1 MGIAMASSL
10 ARCTKFRSINAVLAP
25 LTLFLRR
32 MVSWTLGNDRQ
43 VLSSAQ
49 SNRTMDRLGGCRSKR
64 LFLHK
69 KWAHFHNK
77 QLQLS
82 HTLQPLPNF
91 ADDGMDSPTC
101 AKIWHCGMLF
111 AEWNAPCV
119 LPQPCTYGHVHASQP
134 LGKWIRRKDFIQS
147 FFGGQ
152 HRWVIREHPNWLA
165 PIASEDALT
174 TIEIMDI
181 LSHRGFLMLA
191 KMSPHTI
198 GWRET
203 SRWVLVDD
211 DWGVGYWN
219 ISNWCTSSQNG
230 MLSPQSGSALG
241 SKMMKFTFPWLAKRT
256 FSSVVSW
263 WGVRFTDSFQQYE
276 TIHPGCAQ

>member
-1 MGIAMASSL
+1 
-10 ARCTKFRSINAVLAP
+10 
-25 LTLFLRR
+25 
-32 MVSWTLGNDRQ
+32 
-43 VLSSAQ
+43 
-49 SNRTMDRLGGCRSKR
+49 MDRLGGCRSKDS
-64 LFLHK
+64 LYTK
-69 KWAHFHNK
+69 VVPFHNK
-77 QLQLS
+77 QLQLGT
-82 HTLQPLPNF
+82 HPATLTKL

-111 AEWNAPCV
+111 CRMECTV
-119 LPQPCTYGHVHASQP
+119 CSSSVFGTYGHVHASQP

-181 LSHRGFLMLA
+181 PSHRGFLMLA

-211 DWGVGYWN
+211 DWGSRV
-219 ISNWCTSSQNG
+219 IETLSN
-230 MLSPQSGSALG
+230 
-241 SKMMKFTFPWLAKRT
+241 
-256 FSSVVSW
+256 
-263 WGVRFTDSFQQYE
+263 
-276 TIHPGCAQ
+276 